1 MKQPYVSTL
10 IEQDFTSAEKALG
23 RHNIDAISSADL
35 EGYATQEWVQDQNY
49 ITSADLPDVSD
60 MATKTWT
67 SEKFY
72 PDTNPSGFITSSD
85 VPRYREGEYISIDPI
100 SLAISVTGINP
111 DAYLTSADMSQYAT
125 HEEVES
131 ATSGKMD
138 SSEASAFYPRYEN
151 PEGYLTS
158 GDLPDFHVYSA
169 GQYVNIE
176 GDTINV
182 TGVYP
187 DTNPSGFATSS
198 WVVEQ
203 NYITSADVPVAQ
215 EYSAGPYVSIVDH
228 VVSVTGLQPEGDYL
242 TRDEASAFLTSADLP
257 DLTDYVTSADVSGFV
272 DVNYVENNFYSA
284 SNPSGFL
291 TSADIP
297 HIEQVQSDWSEDD
310 DTDPS
315 YIQNKPDPVGLEAL
329 SPLYIID
336 ETSAS
341 KIGIYTSAIPEL
353 SGYVTKS
360 YVDENFYSASN
371 PSGFI
376 TSADLPDLSDYATKD
391 YVDSETSGK
400 QDTLTFGYTDNK
412 ISSINS
418 SAIYYKGGSGS
429 EVYRTPYGGSET
441 FVSAL
446 KIDSDD
452 PDGYAYVTADDVGQG
467 YLVSGPYKKLLD
479 AGVNGVGD
487 SATPIYIDN
496 NGTFKPVSATFTQEQ
511 SDWTEANTAS
521 ASYIKHKP
529 TPVGLKAG
537 AGITLTDQTSSV
549 LISSNVPYPTVECQA
564 ISVNY
569 SGYVKVVY
577 PQSSACCELH
587 VTTPYRY
594 DAVAEYSAKIDD
606 DMTWAIPSGC
616 WYDFI
621 KQDFGGTTEWCF
633 KDSGH
638 YYG

>member
-35 EGYATQEWVQDQNY
+35 EGYATQEWVQDRNY
-49 ITSADLPDVSD
+49 ITSADLPDTSD

-67 SEKFY
+67 SENFY

-85 VPRYREGEYISIDPI
+85 VPRYREGDYISIDPI

-111 DAYLTSADMSQYAT
+111 DDYAT

-151 PEGYLTS
+151 PEGYITS

-169 GQYVNIE
+169 GQYVNID

-203 NYITSADVPVAQ
+203 NYITSADVPGAQ
-215 EYSAGPYVSIVDH
+215 EYSAGQYVSIVDH

-242 TRDEASAFLTSADLP
+242 TRNEASAYITSADLP
-257 DLTDYVTSADVSGFV
+257 DLSDYA
-272 DVNYVENNFYSA
+272 
-284 SNPSGFL
+284 
-291 TSADIP
+291 
-297 HIEQVQSDWSEDD
+297 
-310 DTDPS
+310 
-315 YIQNKPDPVGLEAL
+315 
-329 SPLYIID
+329 
-336 ETSAS
+336 
-341 KIGIYTSAIPEL
+341 
-353 SGYVTKS
+353 TKQ

-376 TSADLPDLSDYATKD
+376 TSADLPDLSEYATTE
-391 YVDSETSGK
+391 YVDNNIISATSGK
-400 QDTLTFGYTDNK
+400 QDKLTFGYTDNL

-418 SAIYYKGGSGS
+418 SGIYCSGGGS
-429 EVYRTPYGGSET
+429 
-441 FVSAL
+441 
-446 KIDSDD
+446 
-452 PDGYAYVTADDVGQG
+452 
-467 YLVSGPYKKLLD
+467 
-479 AGVNGVGD
+479 
-487 SATPIYIDN
+487 
-496 NGTFKPVSATFTQEQ
+496 FTQEQ
-511 SDWTEANTAS
+511 ADWTENDNTKVD
-521 ASYIKHKP
+521 YIKNKP

-537 AGITLTDQTSSV
+537 SGITLTDETSAV
-549 LISSNVPYPTVECQA
+549 LISSNVPYPTVECHA
-564 ISVNY
+564 ISVEY

-594 DAVAEYSAKIDD
+594 DAVAEYSAKINDD
-606 DMTWAIPSGC
+606 RVWAIPSGA
-616 WYDFI
+616 WYDFV
-621 KQDFGGTTEWCF
+621 KQDWEGTQEWCF
-633 KDSGH
+633 KNSGNI
-638 YYG
+638 YG

>member
-1 MKQPYVSTL
+1 MQQPYVSTL

-35 EGYATQEWVQDQNY
+35 EGYATQEWVQDQNF

-67 SEKFY
+67 SENFY
-72 PDTNPSGFITSSD
+72 PDTNPDGFITSSD
-85 VPRYREGEYISIDPI
+85 VPRYREGDYISIDPI
-100 SLAISVTGINP
+100 TLAISVSGIDP
-111 DAYLTSADMSQYAT
+111 DSYLTSADMSQYAT

-138 SSEASAFYPRYEN
+138 STEASAFYPRYDN
-151 PEGYLTS
+151 PEGYITS

-169 GQYVNIE
+169 GQYVNID

-203 NYITSADVPVAQ
+203 NYITSADVPASQ
-215 EYSAGPYVSIVDH
+215 EYSAGQYVSIVDH
-228 VVSVTGLQPEGDYL
+228 VVSVTGVQPEGDYL
-242 TRDEASAFLTSADLP
+242 TRNEASAYITSADLP
-257 DLTDYVTSADVSGFV
+257 DLSDYA
-272 DVNYVENNFYSA
+272 
-284 SNPSGFL
+284 
-291 TSADIP
+291 
-297 HIEQVQSDWSEDD
+297 
-310 DTDPS
+310 
-315 YIQNKPDPVGLEAL
+315 
-329 SPLYIID
+329 
-336 ETSAS
+336 
-341 KIGIYTSAIPEL
+341 
-353 SGYVTKS
+353 TKT
-360 YVDENFYSASN
+360 YVDETFYSASN

-376 TSADLPDLSDYATKD
+376 TSADLPDLSDYVTSSDLSSYATIQ
-391 YVDSETSGK
+391 YVDNSVYSATSGK
-400 QDTLTFGYTDNK
+400 QDALVFGYTDNK

-418 SAIYYKGGSGS
+418 SAIYCSGGRSGS
-429 EVYRTPYGGSET
+429 EIYRKPYGGSEM

-446 KIDSDD
+446 KINSDD

-479 AGVNGVGD
+479 AGINSGFGVGD
-487 SATPIYIDN
+487 SATPIYIDSD
-496 NGTFKPVSATFTQEQ
+496 GTFKTVSATFTQEQ
-511 SDWTEANTAS
+511 SDWAENDNTQVD
-521 ASYIKHKP
+521 YIKNKP

-537 AGITLTDQTSSV
+537 SGISLTDQTSAV
-549 LISSNVPYPTVECQA
+549 LISSDIPYPTVECHA
-564 ISVNY
+564 LSIEY
-569 SGYVKVVY
+569 SGYVKAIY
-577 PQSSACCELH
+577 PQSSACLELH

-594 DAVAEYSAKIDD
+594 DGAESYSAKINDD
-606 DMTWAIPSGC
+606 RVWAIPSGA
-616 WYDFI
+616 WYDFV
-621 KQDFGGTTEWCF
+621 KQDFEGTQEWCF

>member
-67 SEKFY
+67 NENFY

-85 VPRYREGEYISIDPI
+85 VPRYREGDYISIDPI

-111 DAYLTSADMSQYAT
+111 DDYLTSADMSQYAT
-125 HEEVES
+125 HAEVES

-138 SSEASAFYPRYEN
+138 SSEASAFYPRYDN
-151 PEGYLTS
+151 PEGYITS
-158 GDLPDFHVYSA
+158 ADLPDFHVYSA
-169 GQYVNIE
+169 GQYVNID

-203 NYITSADVPVAQ
+203 NYITSADVPASQ
-215 EYSAGPYVSIVDH
+215 EYSAGQYVSITDH

-242 TRDEASAFLTSADLP
+242 TSADLP
-257 DLTDYVTSADVSGFV
+257 DLSDYVTSADVSGFV

-297 HIEQVQSDWSEDD
+297 HIEQVQSDWAEDD
-310 DTDPS
+310 DSDPS
-315 YIQNKPDPVGLEAL
+315 YIQNKPTPAALEAI
-329 SPLYIID
+329 SPLYIVD

-341 KIGIYTSAIPEL
+341 KIGIYSSA
-353 SGYVTKS
+353 
-360 YVDENFYSASN
+360 F
-371 PSGFI
+371 
-376 TSADLPDLSDYATKD
+376 PDMSSYATKV
-391 YVDSETSGK
+391 YVYSATSGK
-400 QDTLTFGYTDNK
+400 QDKLTFGYTDNL

-418 SAIYYKGGSGS
+418 SGIYGAGGS
-429 EVYRTPYGGSET
+429 
-441 FVSAL
+441 
-446 KIDSDD
+446 
-452 PDGYAYVTADDVGQG
+452 
-467 YLVSGPYKKLLD
+467 
-479 AGVNGVGD
+479 
-487 SATPIYIDN
+487 
-496 NGTFKPVSATFTQEQ
+496 FTQEQ

-529 TPVGLKAG
+529 NPIGLYAG
-537 AGITLTDQTSSV
+537 QGITLTDHGNSIE
-549 LISSNVPYPTVECQA
+549 ISSTGGGGIYPTVECQA
-564 ISVNY
+564 ISVEY
-569 SGYVKVVY
+569 SAYVKAIF

-594 DAVAEYSAKIDD
+594 DAVAEYSAKINDD
-606 DMTWAIPSGC
+606 RVWAIPSGC

-621 KQDFGGTTEWCF
+621 KQDFDGTQEWCW
-633 KDSGH
+633 KASGH
-638 YYG
+638 YFA

>member
-1 MKQPYVSTL
+1 MQQPYVSTL

-67 SEKFY
+67 SENFY

-85 VPRYREGEYISIDPI
+85 VPRYREGDYIRIDPI
-100 SLAISVTGINP
+100 SLDISVTGINP
-111 DAYLTSADMSQYAT
+111 DDYLTSADMSQYAT
-125 HEEVES
+125 HEELESAIES

-138 SSEASAFYPRYEN
+138 SSEASAFYPRYDN
-151 PEGYLTS
+151 PEGYITS

-203 NYITSADVPVAQ
+203 NYITSADVPAAQ
-215 EYSAGPYVSIVDH
+215 EYSAGQYVSILDH

-242 TRDEASAFLTSADLP
+242 TSADLE
-257 DLTDYVTSADVSGFV
+257 DYA
-272 DVNYVENNFYSA
+272 
-284 SNPSGFL
+284 
-291 TSADIP
+291 
-297 HIEQVQSDWSEDD
+297 
-310 DTDPS
+310 
-315 YIQNKPDPVGLEAL
+315 
-329 SPLYIID
+329 
-336 ETSAS
+336 
-341 KIGIYTSAIPEL
+341 
-353 SGYVTKS
+353 TKQ

-371 PSGFI
+371 QSGFI

-400 QDTLTFGYTDNK
+400 QDKLTFGYTDNK

-418 SAIYYKGGSGS
+418 SAIYSTGGGSGS
-429 EVYRTPYGGSET
+429 EIYRTPYGGSET

-446 KIDSDD
+446 KINSDD
-452 PDGYAYVTADDVGQG
+452 PDGYSYVTADDVSQG

-479 AGVNGVGD
+479 AGINSGYGVGD
-487 SATPIYIDN
+487 SATPIYIDID
-496 NGTFKPVSATFTQEQ
+496 GTFKPVSATFTQEQ
-511 SDWTEANTAS
+511 SDWTESNSNS
-521 ASYIKHKP
+521 ASYIKNKP

-537 AGITLTDQTSSV
+537 AGITLTDETSAV
-549 LISSNVPYPTVECQA
+549 LISSNVPYPTVECHA
-564 ISVNY
+564 ISVDY
-569 SGYVKVVY
+569 SAYVKVIY

-594 DAVAEYSAKIDD
+594 DGAESYSAKIDD
-606 DMTWAIPSGC
+606 DKTWAIPSGA
-616 WYDFI
+616 WYDFV
-621 KQDFGGTTEWCF
+621 KQDFEGTKEWCF

>member
-67 SEKFY
+67 NENFY

-85 VPRYREGEYISIDPI
+85 VPRYREGDYISIDPI

-111 DAYLTSADMSQYAT
+111 DDYLTSADMSEYAT

-151 PEGYLTS
+151 PEGYITS

-203 NYITSADVPVAQ
+203 NYITSADVPAAQ
-215 EYSAGPYVSIVDH
+215 EYSAGQYVSIVDH

-242 TRDEASAFLTSADLP
+242 TRDETSAFLTSADLP

-297 HIEQVQSDWSEDD
+297 HIEQVQSDWAEDD
-310 DTDPS
+310 DSDPS
-315 YIQNKPDPVGLEAL
+315 YIQNKPGPVGLEAL

-391 YVDSETSGK
+391 YVESETSGK
-400 QDTLTFGYTDNK
+400 QDSLTFGYTDNK

-418 SAIYYKGGSGS
+418 SAIYGSGGS
-429 EVYRTPYGGSET
+429 
-441 FVSAL
+441 
-446 KIDSDD
+446 
-452 PDGYAYVTADDVGQG
+452 
-467 YLVSGPYKKLLD
+467 
-479 AGVNGVGD
+479 
-487 SATPIYIDN
+487 
-496 NGTFKPVSATFTQEQ
+496 FTQEQ
-511 SDWTEANTAS
+511 ADWTENDNTQVD
-521 ASYIKHKP
+521 YIKNKP

-537 AGITLTDQTSSV
+537 SGITLTDETSAV
-549 LISSNVPYPTVECQA
+549 LISSNVQYPTVECQA
-564 ISVNY
+564 ISVDY
-569 SGYVKVVY
+569 SAYVKVVY

-594 DAVAEYSAKIDD
+594 DAVAEYSAKINDD
-606 DMTWAIPSGC
+606 RVWAIPSGC

-621 KQDFGGTTEWCF
+621 KQDFDGTQEWCF
-633 KDSGH
+633 KDSGN
-638 YYG
+638 YYN

>member
-67 SEKFY
+67 NENFY

-85 VPRYREGEYISIDPI
+85 VPRYREGDYISIDPI

-111 DAYLTSADMSQYAT
+111 DDYLTSADMSQYAT

-138 SSEASAFYPRYEN
+138 SSEASAFYPRYDN
-151 PEGYLTS
+151 PEGYITS
-158 GDLPDFHVYSA
+158 ADLPDFHVYSA

-203 NYITSADVPVAQ
+203 NYITSADVPAAQ
-215 EYSAGPYVSIVDH
+215 EYSAGQYVSIVDH
-228 VVSVTGLQPEGDYL
+228 VVSVTGLQPEGDY
-242 TRDEASAFLTSADLP
+242 LTSADLP

-297 HIEQVQSDWSEDD
+297 HIEQVQSDWAEDD

-315 YIQNKPDPVGLEAL
+315 YIQNKPTPAALEAI
-329 SPLYIID
+329 SPLYITD

-341 KIGIYTSAIPEL
+341 KIGIYSSA
-353 SGYVTKS
+353 
-360 YVDENFYSASN
+360 F
-371 PSGFI
+371 
-376 TSADLPDLSDYATKD
+376 PDMSSYATKV
-391 YVDSETSGK
+391 YVYSATSGK
-400 QDTLTFGYTDNK
+400 QDKLTFGYTDNL

-418 SAIYYKGGSGS
+418 SGIYGAGGS
-429 EVYRTPYGGSET
+429 
-441 FVSAL
+441 
-446 KIDSDD
+446 
-452 PDGYAYVTADDVGQG
+452 
-467 YLVSGPYKKLLD
+467 
-479 AGVNGVGD
+479 
-487 SATPIYIDN
+487 
-496 NGTFKPVSATFTQEQ
+496 FTQEQ

-529 TPVGLKAG
+529 SPVGLSAG
-537 AGITLTDQTSSV
+537 TGINLIDHGTSIEIECTVSGGGSGGSSDVEVYNIPVANSGTLTVITPASGTKE
-549 LISSNVPYPTVECQA
+549 IH
-564 ISVNY
+564 VNAPRSY
-569 SGYVKVVY
+569 YAA
-577 PQSSACCELH
+577 Q
-587 VTTPYRY
+587 R
-594 DAVAEYSAKIDD
+594 YSAYVSDNGQFD
-606 DMTWAIPSGC
+606 PDYNTPVMIPSGC
-616 WYDFI
+616 WYDFS
-621 KQDFGGTTEWCF
+621 KVYCNDGYNDPGYYWCF
-633 KDSGH
+633 KESGTFFLI
-638 YYG
+638 G

>member
-49 ITSADLPDVSD
+49 ITSADLPDTSD

-67 SEKFY
+67 SENFY
-72 PDTNPSGFITSSD
+72 ADTNPSGFITSSD
-85 VPRYREGEYISIDPI
+85 VPRYREGDYISIDPI
-100 SLAISVTGINP
+100 TLAISVTGINP
-111 DAYLTSADMSQYAT
+111 DNYVTQEDL
-125 HEEVES
+125 ES

-138 SSEASAFYPRYEN
+138 STEASAFYPRYDN
-151 PEGYLTS
+151 PEGYITS
-158 GDLPDFHVYSA
+158 ADLPDFHVYSA

-203 NYITSADVPVAQ
+203 NYITSADVPAAQ
-215 EYSAGPYVSIVDH
+215 EYSAGQYVSIVDH

-242 TRDEASAFLTSADLP
+242 TRNEASAFLTSADLP

-297 HIEQVQSDWSEDD
+297 HIEQVQSDWAEDD

-315 YIQNKPDPVGLEAL
+315 YIQNKPGPVGLEAL

-371 PSGFI
+371 PSGFL

-391 YVDSETSGK
+391 YVESETSGK
-400 QDTLTFGYTDNK
+400 QDSLTFGYTDNL

-418 SAIYYKGGSGS
+418 SGIYCSGGGS
-429 EVYRTPYGGSET
+429 
-441 FVSAL
+441 
-446 KIDSDD
+446 
-452 PDGYAYVTADDVGQG
+452 
-467 YLVSGPYKKLLD
+467 
-479 AGVNGVGD
+479 
-487 SATPIYIDN
+487 
-496 NGTFKPVSATFTQEQ
+496 FTQEQ
-511 SDWTEANTAS
+511 ADWTENDNTQVD
-521 ASYIKHKP
+521 YIKNKP

-537 AGITLTDQTSSV
+537 TGITLTDETSAV

-564 ISVNY
+564 ISVEY
-569 SGYVKVVY
+569 SGYIKVVY

-594 DAVAEYSAKIDD
+594 DGAESYSAKINDD
-606 DMTWAIPSGC
+606 RVWAIPSGC
-616 WYDFI
+616 WYDFL
-621 KQDFGGTTEWCF
+621 KQDFDGTVQWCF

-638 YYG
+638 YYA

>member
-1 MKQPYVSTL
+1 MQQPYVSTL

-67 SEKFY
+67 NENFY

-85 VPRYREGEYISIDPI
+85 VPRYREGDYISIDPI

-111 DAYLTSADMSQYAT
+111 DDYVTQ
-125 HEEVES
+125 EELDS

-138 SSEASAFYPRYEN
+138 SSEASAFYPRYDN
-151 PEGYLTS
+151 PEGYITS

-203 NYITSADVPVAQ
+203 NYITSADVPAAQ
-215 EYSAGPYVSIVDH
+215 EYSAGQYVSITDH

-242 TRDEASAFLTSADLP
+242 TSADLE
-257 DLTDYVTSADVSGFV
+257 DYA
-272 DVNYVENNFYSA
+272 
-284 SNPSGFL
+284 
-291 TSADIP
+291 
-297 HIEQVQSDWSEDD
+297 
-310 DTDPS
+310 
-315 YIQNKPDPVGLEAL
+315 
-329 SPLYIID
+329 
-336 ETSAS
+336 
-341 KIGIYTSAIPEL
+341 
-353 SGYVTKS
+353 TKS

-376 TSADLPDLSDYATKD
+376 TSADLPDLSYYATKD

-400 QDTLTFGYTDNK
+400 QDSLTFGYTDNL

-418 SAIYYKGGSGS
+418 SGIYCSGGGS
-429 EVYRTPYGGSET
+429 
-441 FVSAL
+441 
-446 KIDSDD
+446 
-452 PDGYAYVTADDVGQG
+452 
-467 YLVSGPYKKLLD
+467 
-479 AGVNGVGD
+479 
-487 SATPIYIDN
+487 
-496 NGTFKPVSATFTQEQ
+496 FTQEQ
-511 SDWTEANTAS
+511 ADWTENDNTQVD
-521 ASYIKHKP
+521 YIKNKP

-537 AGITLTDQTSSV
+537 AGITLTDETSAV
-549 LISSNVPYPTVECQA
+549 MISSNVPYPTVECQA
-564 ISVNY
+564 ISVEY
-569 SGYVKVVY
+569 SAYVKVVY

-594 DAVAEYSAKIDD
+594 DAVAEYSAKINDD
-606 DMTWAIPSGC
+606 RVWAIPSGC

-621 KQDFGGTTEWCF
+621 KQDFDGTQEWCF
-633 KDSGH
+633 KDSGN
-638 YYG
+638 YYA

>member
-35 EGYATQEWVQDQNY
+35 EGYATQEWVKDQNY
-49 ITSADLPDVSD
+49 LTSAVFPDVSD

-67 SEKFY
+67 SE
-72 PDTNPSGFITSSD
+72 N
-85 VPRYREGEYISIDPI
+85 
-100 SLAISVTGINP
+100 
-111 DAYLTSADMSQYAT
+111 
-125 HEEVES
+125 
-131 ATSGKMD
+131 
-138 SSEASAFYPRYEN
+138 FYPRHEN

-158 GDLPDFHVYSA
+158 GDLPDLHVYSA

-198 WVVEQ
+198 WVAEQ
-203 NYITSADVPVAQ
+203 NYITSADVPAAQ
-215 EYSAGPYVSIVDH
+215 EYIAGQYVSIVDH

-242 TRDEASAFLTSADLP
+242 TRDESSAFLTSADLP

-272 DVNYVENNFYSA
+272 DKSYVENNFYSA

-297 HIEQVQSDWSEDD
+297 HTQQVQSDWAEGDNSV
-310 DTDPS
+310 PS
-315 YIQNKPDPVGLEAL
+315 YIQNKPGPVGLEAI
-329 SPLYIID
+329 SPLYFID

-353 SGYVTKS
+353 SGYATKS

-376 TSADLPDLSDYATKD
+376 TSADLPDLSAYATIQ
-391 YVDSETSGK
+391 YVDNSINSATSGK
-400 QDTLTFGYTDNK
+400 QDSLTFGYTDNK

-418 SAIYYKGGSGS
+418 SAIYCSGGGS
-429 EVYRTPYGGSET
+429 
-441 FVSAL
+441 
-446 KIDSDD
+446 
-452 PDGYAYVTADDVGQG
+452 
-467 YLVSGPYKKLLD
+467 
-479 AGVNGVGD
+479 
-487 SATPIYIDN
+487 
-496 NGTFKPVSATFTQEQ
+496 FTQEQ

-521 ASYIKHKP
+521 ASYIKNKP
-529 TPVGLKAG
+529 SPVGLTAG
-537 AGITLTDQTSSV
+537 PGITLTDNGSSIE
-549 LISSNVPYPTVECQA
+549 ISSSGSGSCYDTVECHPL
-564 ISVNY
+564 SVEY

-587 VTTPYRY
+587 VTTPHRY

-606 DMTWAIPSGC
+606 YKTWAIPSGA
-616 WYDFI
+616 WYDFV
-621 KQDFGGTTEWCF
+621 KQDWEGTVQWCF
-633 KDSGH
+633 KDSGS

>member
-67 SEKFY
+67 SENFY

-85 VPRYREGEYISIDPI
+85 VPRYREGDYISIDPI
-100 SLAISVTGINP
+100 TLAISVSGINP
-111 DAYLTSADMSQYAT
+111 DDYLTSADMSQYAT

-138 SSEASAFYPRYEN
+138 STEASAFYPRYDN
-151 PEGYLTS
+151 PEGYITS
-158 GDLPDFHVYSA
+158 ADLPDFHVYSA
-169 GQYVNIE
+169 GQYVNID

-203 NYITSADVPVAQ
+203 NYITSADVPAAQ
-215 EYSAGPYVSIVDH
+215 EYSAGQYVSIVDH
-228 VVSVTGLQPEGDYL
+228 IVSVTGVQPEGDYL
-242 TRDEASAFLTSADLP
+242 TSGDLE
-257 DLTDYVTSADVSGFV
+257 DYVTSGDLSSYATIQ
-272 DVNYVENNFYSA
+272 YVE
-284 SNPSGFL
+284 
-291 TSADIP
+291 
-297 HIEQVQSDWSEDD
+297 
-310 DTDPS
+310 
-315 YIQNKPDPVGLEAL
+315 
-329 SPLYIID
+329 
-336 ETSAS
+336 
-341 KIGIYTSAIPEL
+341 
-353 SGYVTKS
+353 
-360 YVDENFYSASN
+360 ENFYSASN

-391 YVDSETSGK
+391 YVDSATSGK
-400 QDTLTFGYTDNK
+400 QDSLVFGYTDSK

-418 SAIYYKGGSGS
+418 SAIYCSGGNSGS
-429 EVYRTPYGGSET
+429 EVYRKPYGGAET

-446 KIDSDD
+446 KINSDD

-479 AGVNGVGD
+479 AGINSGYGVGD
-487 SATPIYIDN
+487 SATPIYIDSD
-496 NGTFKPVSATFTQEQ
+496 GTFKTVSATFTQEQ
-511 SDWTEANTAS
+511 ADWAEDDNTQVD
-521 ASYIKHKP
+521 YIKNKP

-537 AGITLTDQTSSV
+537 SGITLTDQTSAV
-549 LISSNVPYPTVECQA
+549 LISSDVPYPTVECHA
-564 ISVNY
+564 LSIEY
-569 SGYVKVVY
+569 SAYIKAVY
-577 PQSSACCELH
+577 PRSSACLELH

-594 DAVAEYSAKIDD
+594 DGAESYSAKINDD
-606 DMTWAIPSGC
+606 RVWAIPSGC
-616 WYDFI
+616 WYDFV
-621 KQDFGGTTEWCF
+621 KQDWEGTQEWCF

-638 YYG
+638 IYA

>member
-1 MKQPYVSTL
+1 MQQPYVSTL

-67 SEKFY
+67 NENFY

-85 VPRYREGEYISIDPI
+85 VPRYREGDYISIDPI

-111 DAYLTSADMSQYAT
+111 DDYLTSADLVDYAT

-151 PEGYLTS
+151 PEGY
-158 GDLPDFHVYSA
+158 
-169 GQYVNIE
+169 I
-176 GDTINV
+176 
-182 TGVYP
+182 
-187 DTNPSGFATSS
+187 
-198 WVVEQ
+198 
-203 NYITSADVPVAQ
+203 
-215 EYSAGPYVSIVDH
+215 
-228 VVSVTGLQPEGDYL
+228 
-242 TRDEASAFLTSADLP
+242 TSADLP
-257 DLTDYVTSADVSGFV
+257 DLSDYVTSADVSGFV

-284 SNPSGFL
+284 SNPSGFV
-291 TSADIP
+291 TSADLP
-297 HIEQVQSDWSEDD
+297 DLSD
-310 DTDPS
+310 
-315 YIQNKPDPVGLEAL
+315 YA
-329 SPLYIID
+329 
-336 ETSAS
+336 
-341 KIGIYTSAIPEL
+341 
-353 SGYVTKS
+353 TKT

-376 TSADLPDLSDYATKD
+376 TSADLPDLSEYATIQ
-391 YVDSETSGK
+391 YVDNSINSATSGK
-400 QDTLTFGYTDNK
+400 QDSLVFGYTDNKISSINNSAIYSSGGGSFTQEQSDWAEEDNTQVDYIKNKPTPVALEAISPLYITDETSASKIGIYSSAFPDMTDYATKEYVDSATSGKQDSLTFGYTDNK

-418 SAIYYKGGSGS
+418 SAIYSTGGGGGSDI
-429 EVYRTPYGGSET
+429 YRKTYGGSEIA
-441 FVSAL
+441 VSAL

-467 YLVSGPYKKLLD
+467 YLVQGPYKKLLD
-479 AGVNGVGD
+479 AGINSEHGVGD
-487 SATPIYIDN
+487 SATPIYIDID
-496 NGTFKPVSATFTQEQ
+496 GTFKTVSATFTQEQ
-511 SDWTEANTAS
+511 SDWAEDDNTQVD
-521 ASYIKHKP
+521 YIKNKP

-537 AGITLTDQTSSV
+537 SGITLTDETSAV
-549 LISSNVPYPTVECQA
+549 MISSNVPYPTVECQA
-564 ISVNY
+564 ISVEY

-594 DAVAEYSAKIDD
+594 GAVAEYSAKIND

-621 KQDFGGTTEWCF
+621 KQDFDGTVQWCF
-633 KDSGH
+633 KDSGN
-638 YYG
+638 YYA

>member
-35 EGYATQEWVQDQNY
+35 EGYATQEWVQEQNY
-49 ITSADLPDVSD
+49 ITSEDLPDVSD

-67 SEKFY
+67 SENFY
-72 PDTNPSGFITSSD
+72 SATNPSGFLTSSD
-85 VPRYREGEYISIDPI
+85 VPRYREGDYISIDPV

-111 DAYLTSADMSQYAT
+111 DDYVTHSDASAYLTSADMSQYAT
-125 HEEVES
+125 HEELESAIES

-138 SSEASAFYPRYEN
+138 STEASAFYPRYDN
-151 PEGYLTS
+151 PEGYITS

-203 NYITSADVPVAQ
+203 NYITSADVPAAQ
-215 EYSAGPYVSIVDH
+215 EYSAGQYVSITDH

-242 TRDEASAFLTSADLP
+242 TSADLP
-257 DLTDYVTSADVSGFV
+257 DLSDYVTSADVSGFV

-297 HIEQVQSDWSEDD
+297 
-310 DTDPS
+310 
-315 YIQNKPDPVGLEAL
+315 
-329 SPLYIID
+329 
-336 ETSAS
+336 
-341 KIGIYTSAIPEL
+341 
-353 SGYVTKS
+353 
-360 YVDENFYSASN
+360 
-371 PSGFI
+371 
-376 TSADLPDLSDYATKD
+376 DLSDYATIQ
-391 YVDSETSGK
+391 YVDNSINSATSGK
-400 QDTLTFGYTDNK
+400 QDKLTFGYTDDK

-418 SAIYYKGGSGS
+418 SAIYSTGGGSGS
-429 EVYRTPYGGSET
+429 EIYRKQYGGSET

-446 KIDSDD
+446 KINSDN

-479 AGVNGVGD
+479 AGINSGYGVGD
-487 SATPIYIDN
+487 SATPIFIDN
-496 NGTFKPVSATFTQEQ
+496 DGTFKPVSATFTQEQ
-511 SDWTEANTAS
+511 SDWTENDNTQVD
-521 ASYIKHKP
+521 YIKNKP

-537 AGITLTDQTSSV
+537 AGITLTDETSAV
-549 LISSNVPYPTVECQA
+549 LISSNLPYPTVECQA
-564 ISVNY
+564 ISVDY
-569 SGYVKVVY
+569 SAYVKAVY

-587 VTTPYRY
+587 VSTPHRY

-606 DMTWAIPSGC
+606 DATWAIPSGA

-621 KQDFGGTTEWCF
+621 KQDFDGTVQWCF
-633 KDSGH
+633 KDSGQ
-638 YYG
+638 YYA